1 MVNNKNKLL
10 LLGIGVLLIASYHL
24 AIKKTFQSRTELKA
38 LENES
43 KIYYNIPNKLNLLSQ
58 KNNYFDSILAKMD
71 FNDTSIQNNLIRTI
85 NQESNKYNIKV
96 MDFNQP
102 HIFPNS
108 SSTEYTYNFNL
119 EGDFT
124 DILKV
129 LYGLEIKGNFG
140 DIIHLNFEKK
150 KDYKTSKNHLTVNVL
165 LQQLK

>member
-1 MVNNKNKLL
+1 MVNKKNKIL
-10 LLGIGVLLIASYHL
+10 LLGIAALLLASYHL
-24 AIKKTFQSRTELKA
+24 AIKKTLQTRAELKI

-43 KIYYNIPNKLNLLSQ
+43 KIYHDIPNKLNLLSQ
-58 KNNYFDSILAKMD
+58 KNTYFDSILKKMD

-85 NQESNKYNIKV
+85 NQESTKNKVKV

-108 SSTEYTYNFNL
+108 ASTEYTYNFNL

-124 DILKV
+124 DIIKV
-129 LYGLEIKGNFG
+129 LYGLELKGNFG
-140 DIIHLNFEKK
+140 DVIHLKFEKR
-150 KDYKTSKNHLTVNVL
+150 KDYKTSKNHLNVNVL